1 MRKITTGIVGGPILG
16 SLVSID
22 NVIQSQNNNNVTIT
36 PNGSGI
42 AISSSDFEVAN
53 NNGLKLSDGASNFVT
68 LKAPAAASSSYTLT
82 FPADAGTDTYVLT
95 TNGSGTLTWE
105 EVAVQVSD
113 QGADATAYYPTFTTL
128 TTGGLTGISVSS
140 SKLSFQPST
149 GTLTSTIIACTDLTA
164 TGDLQAATIT
174 ETSSITL
181 KENITP
187 VTEAIEK
194 ILKLNAVTYTRKST
208 GAIETGLLA
217 EDVAEIIPELVERDK
232 RGTPERIAYTRLT
245 AYLIEAVKSLK
256 KELDDFKGK

>member
-22 NVIQSQNNNNVTIT
+22 NVLQSQNNDNVTIT
-36 PNGSGI
+36 PNGTGLTV
-42 AISSSDFEVAN
+42 SSADLQIDN
-53 NNGLKLSDGASNFVT
+53 NKGLKLSHTGSNFVT
-68 LKAPAAASSSYTLT
+68 LKAPAAASSNYTLT
-82 FPADAGTDTYVLT
+82 FPADAGTNTYVLST
-95 TNGSGTLTWE
+95 DGSGTLTWE
-105 EVAVQVSD
+105 EVAVQVSN
-113 QGADATAYYPTFTTL
+113 QAADATTYYPTITT
-128 TTGGLTGISVSS
+128 TTSGGLTTISVSS
-140 SKLSFQPST
+140 AKLTFQPST
-149 GTLTSTIIACTDLTA
+149 GTLSSTILNCTDITA

-187 VTEAIEK
+187 LEEAIEK
-194 ILKLNAVTYTRKST
+194 ILLLNPVTYTRKST
-208 GAIETGLLA
+208 GTKETGLIA